1 VTASGDEIR
10 LEPGVLVLGRSSSA
24 DLLLEDPQVSRQHAR
39 LLVSNV
45 GVLVE
50 DLGSTNGV
58 FVNESR
64 IWAPTALG
72 DGDRL
77 LIGSFELTVRAGHRL
92 ETPTPRPVPVRAER
106 TQPSEPPPS
115 ASPTERADA
124 FDTLGRL
131 AERMLTLGKTDVALR
146 LVSGHLR
153 TLLHAAREGQPI
165 PAKMRDAAS
174 HVALR
179 LACATGDARH
189 ADIAIELALLAKRP
203 LSEDAIT
210 ELERIL
216 PAVDPGLFDY
226 YLVALTSV
234 RLELA
239 ADERDRADRIVAL
252 GADPRLC

>member
-1 VTASGDEIR
+1 M
-10 LEPGVLVLGRSSSA
+10 VLGRSRSV

-58 FVNESR
+58 FVNEAR

-77 LIGSFELTVRAGHRL
+77 MIGSFELTLRAGHRL
-92 ETPTPRPVPVRAER
+92 KTPTPRPIPVRTER
-106 TQPSEPPPS
+106 ASPSEPPPS

-153 TLLHAAREGQPI
+153 TLLHAAREGQAI
-165 PAKMRDAAS
+165 PVKMRDAAS
-174 HVALR
+174 RVALR

-189 ADIAIELALLAKRP
+189 ADIAIELQLLEKRP
-203 LSEDAIT
+203 LPDDAIG
-210 ELERIL
+210 ELSRIL
-216 PAVDPGLFDY
+216 PAVDPGLFEF
-226 YLVALTSV
+226 YLAALASV

-239 ADERDRADRIVAL
+239 NDERARADRILAL
-252 GADPRLC
+252 GADPRRS